1 MRGKAASIL
10 LASLLVACAA
20 PPIIHTGVPEELVEV
35 AEVPSLPP
43 DVRFWGDVS
52 PPNLD
57 ALVAKRA
64 AQLRARYARQ
74 KPPRTFNYLAL
85 SGGGADG
92 AYGAGFLVGWS
103 ESGRRPQ
110 FEVVTGISTGAMI
123 APFAF
128 LGRDY
133 DQQLQTAYLSVST
146 SDVGTPR
153 LVAALA
159 GAPSLADNT
168 PLKNMIEQ
176 FASEELIQAI
186 AAQHRLGRRLLVGT
200 TNLDAGRPVVWD
212 MGAIAASDDPGASEL
227 FRSVLLASASVPGVF
242 PPVTIEV
249 AADGRRYQELHVDGG
264 VATQVF
270 LFPTQVRLRGTERK
284 YGFRFRRRLF
294 VIRNTKLES
303 VWAETEAKA
312 LEITKRSLSTLMRY
326 QGIGDLIRL
335 YRRSKRDGM
344 DYNLT
349 YIPPSWTRQEG
360 EAFDPEY
367 MRALFE
373 VGYEEGKAGGRWKK
387 APPGFS
393 R

>member
-1 MRGKAASIL
+1 
-10 LASLLVACAA
+10 
-20 PPIIHTGVPEELVEV
+20 
-35 AEVPSLPP
+35 
-43 DVRFWGDVS
+43 
-52 PPNLD
+52 
-57 ALVAKRA
+57 
-64 AQLRARYARQ
+64 
-74 KPPRTFNYLAL
+74 
-85 SGGGADG
+85 
-92 AYGAGFLVGWS
+92 
-103 ESGRRPQ
+103 
-110 FEVVTGISTGAMI
+110 
-123 APFAF
+123 
-128 LGRDY
+128 
-133 DQQLQTAYLSVST
+133 
-146 SDVGTPR
+146 
-153 LVAALA
+153 
-159 GAPSLADNT
+159 
-168 PLKNMIEQ
+168 
-176 FASEELIQAI
+176 
-186 AAQHRLGRRLLVGT
+186 
-200 TNLDAGRPVVWD
+200 
-212 MGAIAASDDPGASEL
+212 MGAIAASDDPGAPEL

-270 LFPTQVRLRGTERK
+270 LFPTQVRLRGTEQK